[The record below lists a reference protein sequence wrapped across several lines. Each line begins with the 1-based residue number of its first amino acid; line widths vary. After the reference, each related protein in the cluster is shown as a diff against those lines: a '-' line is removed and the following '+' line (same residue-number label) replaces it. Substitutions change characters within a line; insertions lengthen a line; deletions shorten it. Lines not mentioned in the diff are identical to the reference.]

1 MIELRPYQI
10 DIIDQVNNIAHPLIP
25 LPTGGGKTIIAA
37 RIIKEAVD
45 RGQRVLFIVHR
56 LELVQQAVAKLIGNG
71 VDPAVLAGSENS
83 VYLGQPCIVAS
94 IQTLHARAFR
104 SPRIERPPADL
115 IFFDEAHYCRARTYL
130 QIRKAYPAAKII
142 GLTATPARGD
152 GRGLGGDLFTDLVRV
167 PTYRWLIDRKY
178 LVPPVVFAPV
188 TPDLKGVRTLDTGDY
203 SPSELEARMNTN
215 ALVGG
220 IVEHW
225 FKLGQNRPTIV
236 FTSGVKHSAHL

>member
-71 VDPAVLAGSENS
+71 VDPAVLAGSESS

-115 IFFDEAHYCRARTYL
+115 IFFDEAHHCRARTYL

-152 GRGLGGDLFTDLVRV
+152 GRGLGGDLFTDLE
-167 PTYRWLIDRKY
+167 W
-178 LVPPVVFAPV
+178 
-188 TPDLKGVRTLDTGDY
+188 
-203 SPSELEARMNTN
+203 
-215 ALVGG
+215 
-220 IVEHW
+220 IVESSAAEDHSVPRISW
-225 FKLGQNRPTIV
+225 RHRDY
-236 FTSGVKHSAHL
+236 VKHYKWESGFARRCWRAGGAPRLPADGRTKRSGRASI